1 MRKLWFGL
9 LVVALV
15 GSLSTTGCRKKPPKP
30 GDDNIG
36 GMTGGTEI
44 GPTDRPGGPIN
55 VLPVKF
61 ASVLFDYDSATVK
74 ASERNKIEAVADFL
88 KNNPGTGLL
97 LEGNCDERGSAEY
110 NLALGER
117 RALAI
122 RAYLL
127 GIGIDGAKIQ
137 TKSNGEE
144 KPAASGHD
152 ESAWGVNRRGE
163 FVLFSQ

>member
-15 GSLSTTGCRKKPPKP
+15 GSLSTTGCRKKAKV
-30 GDDNIG
+30 DDNIG
-36 GMTGGTEI
+36 GVTGDTKYRL
-44 GPTDRPGGPIN
+44 TDRPEGPIN

-61 ASVLFDYDSATVK
+61 ASVLFEYDSAQVK
-74 ASERNKIEAVADFL
+74 DSERNKIEAVADFL
-88 KNNPGTGLL
+88 KNNPSTGLL

-117 RALAI
+117 RALAV

-127 GIGIDGAKIQ
+127 GLGIAGEKVQ
-137 TKSNGEE
+137 TKSHGEE

-152 ESAWGVNRRGE
+152 ESAWSVNRRAE